1 MQKARNSFLAV
12 QNLNADLPD
21 YSYRS
26 ALIGSTLAA
35 RIAG

>member
-1 MQKARNSFLAV
+1 MQKARKSFLSA
-12 QNLNADLPD
+12 QNLNADLPA